1 MEAEVDRP
9 AKIGSVYSRIYGD
22 ICDVELVGLAKNGD
36 AGAFG
41 ELVRR
46 HRPMC
51 LQRASALL
59 RNRAD
64 AEDEVQNAILRAY
77 LHIGGFEQ
85 RASFSTWLVSIVLN
99 RCLMALRRSRIVI
112 MSSFEEQKRISP
124 TETFQ
129 IQVSS
134 GDPTPEEILH
144 FKQLVQ
150 TIQRK
155 TANLPPTFRT
165 ALAGSQKAPEPSTA
179 TVGAISMS
187 AAKSRLHRARRE
199 LKTRVEGQ
207 FRTRYSS
214 SVLHLT

>member
-9 AKIGSVYSRIYGD
+9 AKIGSVYSHIYSD

-36 AGAFG
+36 DGAFG

-64 AEDEVQNAILRAY
+64 AEDEVQNAILRAF

-99 RCLMALRRSRIVI
+99 RCLMALRRSRIVV
-112 MSSFEEQKRISP
+112 MSSFEEHKRISP

-129 IQVSS
+129 IQAPS

-150 TIQRK
+150 TIHRK
-155 TANLPPTFRT
+155 AAHLPPTFRT
-165 ALAGSQKAPEPSTA
+165 ALAGGQEDPATA
-179 TVGAISMS
+179 GRAISMS

>member
-1 MEAEVDRP
+1 MERT
-9 AKIGSVYSRIYGD
+9 AKNGLVCSRIYAD
-22 ICDVELVGLAKNGD
+22 ICDVELVSMAKNGD
-36 AGAFG
+36 ACAFG

-46 HRPMC
+46 HRPLC

-64 AEDEVQNAILRAY
+64 AEDEVQNAILRAF

-99 RCLMALRRSRIVI
+99 RCLMALRRSRLVV
-112 MSSFEEQKRISP
+112 MSSFEEQKRTSP
-124 TETFQ
+124 GETYQ
-129 IQVSS
+129 IQAQS
-134 GDPTPEEILH
+134 DEPTPEEILH
-144 FKQLVQ
+144 FKQLTQ
-150 TIQRK
+150 TIERK
-155 TANLPPTFRT
+155 AQHLPPSFRT
-165 ALAGSQKAPEPSTA
+165 ALAGSRESC
-179 TVGAISMS
+179 GGRAISIS

-207 FRTRYSS
+207 FRTRYSV